1 MLIFIKFEISGCI
14 LSLLYV
20 TSLSSFPIL
29 KLLVFNSKG
38 DIIITVFLKYSYV
51 VCKIYMDNT
60 HNVTILLLPLIIT
73 DGKKNNFLHVL
84 FPSLFCLCAV
94 STLSDQMAIIQH
106 IAFL

>member
-14 LSLLYV
+14 LSLLYI
-20 TSLSSFPIL
+20 TSLSSLPIL

-38 DIIITVFLKYSYV
+38 DIIITVFKYSYV

-60 HNVTILLLPLIIT
+60 HNITIPLLPPLIIT

-84 FPSLFCLCAV
+84 FPSLFCLYAV